1 MRAKTVTLHHESRLS
16 SRLGRVFDRNVNIIT
31 KALIT
36 IRYFCELRMPL
47 NSSPPQVKTLWDHCL
62 TCLAAT
68 LLHCKLKPSVARI
81 TTFVT
86 NLSRTKIQCCKLK
99 QHLAQSRLEFYFLQ
113 QILVLL
119 LVLPLKLQLVSQQ
132 IWLQRLWLAVSEAR
146 LRGKLKKKWRTQRTE
161 KTSLKL

>member
-47 NSSPPQVKTLWDHCL
+47 NSSPPQEKTLCDHCL

-68 LLHCKLKPSVARI
+68 LLHCKLKPSRSVARI

-86 NLSRTKIQCCKLK
+86 NFFTWWW
-99 QHLAQSRLEFYFLQ
+99 
-113 QILVLL
+113 L
-119 LVLPLKLQLVSQQ
+119 LVAIAVYKKRKEAITTVRRESGTKLTDITVSQSKLEVITLQ
-132 IWLQRLWLAVSEAR
+132 HVVKAFASHEWLQFYSAWMKGGAR
-146 LRGKLKKKWRTQRTE
+146 L
-161 KTSLKL
+161 